1 MLFSNEL
8 SLFSKDRIVKSS
20 AGGVAL
26 SVLLVLGACTTSVQN
41 QDDRTIT
48 SEQAEFAFFNH
59 DYETARVFYEQ
70 QCSDGRVD
78 SCRKLG
84 FVLVKDP
91 QQPDDIVRARGLF
104 EEACG
109 AGWTEACFNLG
120 LMLNNGDGGSKDL
133 VRARQLFDRTCAED
147 NAEGCTRAGAMYMLG
162 DGGPKDPENGA
173 TFFEKGCRLGDEQG
187 CTALEKAKQSETA
200 ARS

>member
-1 MLFSNEL
+1 
-8 SLFSKDRIVKSS
+8 
-20 AGGVAL
+20 
-26 SVLLVLGACTTSVQN
+26 
-41 QDDRTIT
+41 
-48 SEQAEFAFFNH
+48 
-59 DYETARVFYEQ
+59 
-70 QCSDGRVD
+70 
-78 SCRKLG
+78 
-84 FVLVKDP
+84 
-91 QQPDDIVRARGLF
+91 
-104 EEACG
+104 
-109 AGWTEACFNLG
+109 
-120 LMLNNGDGGSKDL
+120 KDL